1 MCIIQCI
8 YTFAI
13 DDLMPVEHVNVVDL
27 IIAFEAW
34 QDLHICAMY
43 VSSPWVQLIA
53 NRQSSVQGN
62 SFKLTQK
69 YCFEGKDS

>member
-1 MCIIQCI
+1 
-8 YTFAI
+8 
-13 DDLMPVEHVNVVDL
+13 MPVEHVNVVDL
-27 IIAFEAW
+27 NIAFEVW

-43 VSSPWVQLIA
+43 VSSPWVKLIA

-69 YCFEGKDS
+69 YCSEGKDS